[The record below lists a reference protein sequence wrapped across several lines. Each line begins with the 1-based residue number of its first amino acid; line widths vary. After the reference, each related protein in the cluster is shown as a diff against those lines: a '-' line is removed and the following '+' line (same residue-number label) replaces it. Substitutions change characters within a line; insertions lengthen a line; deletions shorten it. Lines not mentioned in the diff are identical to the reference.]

1 MNLAT
6 LSIKRPVVA
15 VMMIAA
21 LVVFGAVS
29 YPRVGVDM
37 FPNVEFPVVT
47 VLVVFPGS
55 DPETMESKVADP
67 IEEEINTLGG
77 IRQLRSVNL
86 EGVTQVIVMFELE
99 VSVDQAVQDIR
110 DRVARIERDLPEGIE
125 PPVVQKMD
133 IGAAPVVTLALAGD
147 LPIQD
152 LTHLADKTVKQQIQR
167 INGVGQVDLVG
178 GREREIQILVDPVK
192 LAGVGLA
199 ISDVAGAV
207 KAQNLEIPAGT
218 VESGSRELTVKTRGE
233 VKSAREIADIL
244 LPVTMGAPLRI
255 RDVAQVVDGV
265 EEARSWS
272 GYNGHSAVALVVRKQ
287 SGANTVAVAKK
298 VVQAAQE
305 LTPRVERAGASLSVA
320 SDNSRFIEN
329 SIHDVQFDLMFGGAL
344 AVMIIFLMLVDFR
357 ATLISAVA
365 IPTSV
370 VATFAFINVMGFTF
384 NTMTMLALSL
394 SIGILIDDAI
404 VVIENIHRHLALG
417 KPALAAA
424 GDATTEIFLAVLA
437 MTSCI
442 LAVFVPVATM
452 KGMIGRFF
460 YEFGLTVSFAVATS
474 MLVSF
479 TLTPMLSSRL
489 LKHTTGDETR
499 RGPLF
504 RLVNWVTN
512 GLVQVY
518 TRVISWSLR
527 HRLITLA
534 VAAAAL
540 VASGVLVTRV
550 PREFLPQDDRSE
562 LSINVEL
569 PTGTNLETSQRV
581 VSAIADDVREHAPAV
596 RTVLASVGGGP
607 QGQINRGT
615 VDVRRTPRTE
625 RRFSEFDFMSWLR
638 KRYAG
643 LSAAK
648 VTVAQLDM
656 MGGSSGFRSQ
666 PVQFNIRGDDL
677 KELDQ
682 VSEALKAELQK
693 LPGFVDLDTTYRGGK
708 PEVSI
713 EIDRERAAAMG
724 VSVASIAM
732 TLRSLIAGDAVSE
745 LKDGADVYD
754 ITLRLGDA
762 AKANV
767 ESLSNLKVRSGTGQ
781 LVDLSN
787 VVRSERGSGPS
798 QIEREA
804 RQKQVTVLAGLEDVP
819 LGSAMPEVEAAAAR
833 VVPHHLE
840 TEWGGQA
847 RFMGESFGY
856 MVSALFL
863 AVLLVYMILA
873 AQFNSFI
880 QPVTIMLSLPLSVI
894 GAFGALYLSGMALSV
909 FAMIGIIMLM
919 GLVTK
924 NAILLVD
931 FANQRRER
939 GMAMNAALVEA
950 GRLRLRPILMTTA
963 AMVFGMLPVA
973 LALGEGGGMRAPMAV
988 CVIGGLITSTLL
1000 TLVVVPVVYT
1010 LLDGLANNR
1019 VVLWLESKVF
1029 GRPVGAAQTAQ
1040 EGSHTA

>member
-1 MNLAT
+1 VNLAT

-86 EGVTQVIVMFELE
+86 EGVTQVVAMFELE
-99 VSVDQAVQDIR
+99 VSADQAVQDIR

-125 PPVVQKMD
+125 PPVVQRLD

-147 LPIQD
+147 MPVQD
-152 LTHLADKTVKQQIQR
+152 LTRLADKTVKQRIQR

-178 GREREIQILVDPVK
+178 GREREIQVLVDPVK

-199 ISDVAGAV
+199 ITDVAGAIQ
-207 KAQNLEIPAGT
+207 AQNLEIPAGT

-272 GYNGHSAVALVVRKQ
+272 GYNGTSAVALVVRKQ
-287 SGANTVAVAKK
+287 SGANTVAVAEK
-298 VVQAAQE
+298 VLQGVAE
-305 LTPRVERAGASLSVA
+305 IEPRVQQAGATLSVA
-320 SDNSRFIEN
+320 SDNSRFIKN
-329 SIHDVQFDLMFGGAL
+329 SIHDVQFDLLFGGAL
-344 AVMIIFLMLVDFR
+344 AVVIIFLMLVDLR

-370 VATFAFINVMGFTF
+370 VATFGFISVMGFTF
-384 NTMTMLALSL
+384 NTLTMLALSL

-404 VVIENIHRHLALG
+404 VVIENIHRHLSMG
-417 KPALAAA
+417 KPAMQAAA
-424 GDATTEIFLAVLA
+424 EATTEIFLAVLA
-437 MTSCI
+437 MTSTI

-460 YEFGLTVSFAVATS
+460 FEFGLTVSFAVATS

-489 LKHTTGDETR
+489 LKHDHNPSGR

-504 RLVNWVTN
+504 RLVTWTMG
-512 GLVQVY
+512 GLERAY
-518 TRVISWSLR
+518 SRVISWSLR
-527 HRLITLA
+527 HRFITLTLA
-534 VAAAAL
+534 VVALAGSAAL
-540 VASGVLVTRV
+540 VSQV
-550 PREFLPQDDRSE
+550 PREFMGQDDRSE
-562 LSINVEL
+562 LSVNVEL
-569 PTGTNLETSQRV
+569 PTGTNLETSRQV
-581 VSAIADDVREHAPAV
+581 VSAVADDVQKAPGV
-596 RTVLASVGGGP
+596 RTVLASVGGGA

-615 VDVRRTPRTE
+615 IEVRLIPRAE
-625 RRFSEFDFMSWLR
+625 RKFSQFDFMAWLR
-638 KRYAG
+638 HRYG
-643 LSAAK
+643 TLEAAN
-648 VTVAQLDM
+648 VTVAELDM
-656 MGGSSGFRSQ
+656 FGGSSGFRSQ
-666 PVQFNIRGDDL
+666 PVQFNIRGEDL
-677 KELDQ
+677 GELAQ
-682 VSEALKAELQK
+682 VSEALKAELRK

-724 VSVASIAM
+724 VSVATIAM
-732 TLRSLIAGDAVSE
+732 TLRALVAGDAVSE

-787 VVRSERGSGPS
+787 VVRAERGSGPS

-804 RQKQVTVLAGLEDVP
+804 RQKQVTVLAGLEDVA
-819 LGSAMPEVEAAAAR
+819 LGTAMTQVEAAAAR
-833 VVPHHLE
+833 VVPRHLE
-840 TEWGGQA
+840 TEWGGEA

-863 AVLLVYMILA
+863 AVVLVYMILA

-880 QPVTIMLSLPLSVI
+880 QPITIMLSLPLSVI
-894 GAFGALYLSGMALSV
+894 GAFGALYLSGMTLSV
-909 FAMIGIIMLM
+909 MAMIGIIMLM

-963 AMVFGMLPVA
+963 AMIFGMLPVA
-973 LALGEGGGMRAPMAV
+973 LALGEGGEMRAPMAV

-1000 TLVVVPVVYT
+1000 TLVIVPVVYT
-1010 LLDGLANNR
+1010 LFDGLANSR
-1019 VVLWLESKVF
+1019 VVRWLESKVF
-1029 GRPVGAAQTAQ
+1029 SKAREEESQAR
-1040 EGSHTA
+1040 EGSQPA

>member
-86 EGVTQVIVMFELE
+86 EGVTQVVAMFELE
-99 VSVDQAVQDIR
+99 VSADQAVQDIR

-125 PPVVQKMD
+125 PPVVQRLD

-147 LPIQD
+147 MPVQD
-152 LTHLADKTVKQQIQR
+152 LTRLADKTVKQRIQR

-178 GREREIQILVDPVK
+178 GREREIQVLVDPVK

-199 ISDVAGAV
+199 ITDVAGSIQ
-207 KAQNLEIPAGT
+207 AQNLEIPAGT

-272 GYNGHSAVALVVRKQ
+272 GYNGTSAVALVVRKQ
-287 SGANTVAVAKK
+287 SGANTVAVAEK
-298 VVQAAQE
+298 VLQGVAE
-305 LTPRVERAGASLSVA
+305 IEPRVQQAGATLSVA
-320 SDNSRFIEN
+320 SDNSRFIKN
-329 SIHDVQFDLMFGGAL
+329 SIHDVQFDLLFGGAL
-344 AVMIIFLMLVDFR
+344 AVVIIFLMLVDLR

-370 VATFAFINVMGFTF
+370 VATFGFISVMGFTF
-384 NTMTMLALSL
+384 NTLTMLALSL

-404 VVIENIHRHLALG
+404 VVIENIHRHLSMG
-417 KPALAAA
+417 KPAMQAAA
-424 GDATTEIFLAVLA
+424 EATTEIFLAVLA
-437 MTSCI
+437 MTSTI

-460 YEFGLTVSFAVATS
+460 FEFGLTVSFAVATS

-489 LKHTTGDETR
+489 LKHDHNPSGR

-504 RLVNWVTN
+504 RLVTWTMG
-512 GLVQVY
+512 GLERAY
-518 TRVISWSLR
+518 SRVISWSLR
-527 HRLITLA
+527 HRFITLTLA
-534 VAAAAL
+534 VVALAGSAAL
-540 VASGVLVTRV
+540 VSQV
-550 PREFLPQDDRSE
+550 PREFMGQDDRSE
-562 LSINVEL
+562 LSVNVEL
-569 PTGTNLETSQRV
+569 PTGTNLETSRQV
-581 VSAIADDVREHAPAV
+581 VSAVADDVQKAPGV
-596 RTVLASVGGGP
+596 RTVLASVGGGA

-615 VDVRRTPRTE
+615 IEVRLIPRAE
-625 RRFSEFDFMSWLR
+625 RKFSQFDFMAWLR
-638 KRYAG
+638 HRYG
-643 LSAAK
+643 TLEAAN
-648 VTVAQLDM
+648 VTVAELDM
-656 MGGSSGFRSQ
+656 FGGSSGFRSQ
-666 PVQFNIRGDDL
+666 PVQFNIRGEDL
-677 KELDQ
+677 GELAQ
-682 VSEALKAELQK
+682 VSEALKAELRK

-724 VSVASIAM
+724 VSVATIAM
-732 TLRSLIAGDAVSE
+732 TLRALVAGDAVSE

-787 VVRSERGSGPS
+787 VVRAERGSGPS

-804 RQKQVTVLAGLEDVP
+804 RQKQVTVLAGLEDVA
-819 LGSAMPEVEAAAAR
+819 LGTAMTQVEAAAAR
-833 VVPHHLE
+833 VVPRHLE
-840 TEWGGQA
+840 TEWGGEA

-863 AVLLVYMILA
+863 AVVLVYMILA

-880 QPVTIMLSLPLSVI
+880 QPITIMLSLPLSVI
-894 GAFGALYLSGMALSV
+894 GAFGALYLSGMTLSV
-909 FAMIGIIMLM
+909 MAMIGIIMLM

-963 AMVFGMLPVA
+963 AMIFGMLPVA
-973 LALGEGGGMRAPMAV
+973 LALGEGGEMRAPMAV

-1000 TLVVVPVVYT
+1000 TLVIVPVVYT
-1010 LLDGLANNR
+1010 LFDGLANSR
-1019 VVLWLESKVF
+1019 VVRWLESKVF
-1029 GRPVGAAQTAQ
+1029 SKAREEESQAR
-1040 EGSHTA
+1040 EGSQPA

>member
-86 EGVTQVIVMFELE
+86 EGVTQVVAMFELE
-99 VSVDQAVQDIR
+99 VSADQAVQDIR

-125 PPVVQKMD
+125 PPVVQRLD

-147 LPIQD
+147 MPVQD
-152 LTHLADKTVKQQIQR
+152 LTRLADKTVKQRIQR

-178 GREREIQILVDPVK
+178 GREREIQVLVDPVK

-199 ISDVAGAV
+199 ITDVAGSIQ
-207 KAQNLEIPAGT
+207 AQNLEIPAGT

-272 GYNGHSAVALVVRKQ
+272 GYNGTSAVALVVRKQ
-287 SGANTVAVAKK
+287 SGANTVAVAEK
-298 VVQAAQE
+298 VLQGVAE
-305 LTPRVERAGASLSVA
+305 IEPRVQQAGATLSVA
-320 SDNSRFIEN
+320 SDNSRFIKN
-329 SIHDVQFDLMFGGAL
+329 SIHDVQFDLLFGGAL
-344 AVMIIFLMLVDFR
+344 AVVIIFLMLVDLR

-370 VATFAFINVMGFTF
+370 VATFGFISVMGFTF
-384 NTMTMLALSL
+384 NTLTMLALSL

-404 VVIENIHRHLALG
+404 VVIENIHRHLSMG
-417 KPALAAA
+417 KPAMQAAA
-424 GDATTEIFLAVLA
+424 EATTEIFLAVLA
-437 MTSCI
+437 MTSTI

-460 YEFGLTVSFAVATS
+460 FEFGLTVSFAVATS

-489 LKHTTGDETR
+489 LKHDHNPSGR

-504 RLVNWVTN
+504 RLVTWTMG
-512 GLVQVY
+512 GLERAY
-518 TRVISWSLR
+518 SRVISWSLR
-527 HRLITLA
+527 HRFITLTLA
-534 VAAAAL
+534 VVALAGSAAL
-540 VASGVLVTRV
+540 VSQV
-550 PREFLPQDDRSE
+550 PREFMGQDDRCE
-562 LSINVEL
+562 LSVNVEL
-569 PTGTNLETSQRV
+569 PTGTNLETSRQV
-581 VSAIADDVREHAPAV
+581 VSAVADDVQKAPGV
-596 RTVLASVGGGP
+596 RTVLASVGGGA

-615 VDVRRTPRTE
+615 IEVRLIPRAE
-625 RRFSEFDFMSWLR
+625 RKFSQFDFMAWLR
-638 KRYAG
+638 HRYG
-643 LSAAK
+643 TLEAAN
-648 VTVAQLDM
+648 VTVAELDM
-656 MGGSSGFRSQ
+656 FGGSSGFRSQ
-666 PVQFNIRGDDL
+666 PVQFNIRGEDL
-677 KELDQ
+677 GELAQ
-682 VSEALKAELQK
+682 VSEALKAELRK

-724 VSVASIAM
+724 VSVATIAM
-732 TLRSLIAGDAVSE
+732 TLRALVAGDAVSE

-787 VVRSERGSGPS
+787 VVRAERGSGPS

-804 RQKQVTVLAGLEDVP
+804 RQKQVTVLAGLEDVA
-819 LGSAMPEVEAAAAR
+819 LGTAMTQVEAAAAR
-833 VVPHHLE
+833 VVPRHLE
-840 TEWGGQA
+840 TEWGGEA

-863 AVLLVYMILA
+863 AVVLVYMILA

-880 QPVTIMLSLPLSVI
+880 QPITIMLSLPLSVI
-894 GAFGALYLSGMALSV
+894 GAFGALYLSGMTLSV
-909 FAMIGIIMLM
+909 MAMIGIIMLM

-963 AMVFGMLPVA
+963 AMIFGMLPVA
-973 LALGEGGGMRAPMAV
+973 LALGEGGEMRAPMAV

-1000 TLVVVPVVYT
+1000 TLVIVPVVYT
-1010 LLDGLANNR
+1010 LFDGLANSR
-1019 VVLWLESKVF
+1019 VVRWLESKVF
-1029 GRPVGAAQTAQ
+1029 SKAREEESQAR
-1040 EGSHTA
+1040 EGSQPA

>member
-1 MNLAT
+1 VNLAT

-86 EGVTQVIVMFELE
+86 EGVTQVVAMFELE
-99 VSVDQAVQDIR
+99 VSADQAVQDIR

-125 PPVVQKMD
+125 PPVVQRLD

-147 LPIQD
+147 MPVQD
-152 LTHLADKTVKQQIQR
+152 LTRLADKTVKQRIQR

-178 GREREIQILVDPVK
+178 GREREIQVLVDPVK

-199 ISDVAGAV
+199 ITDVAGSIQ
-207 KAQNLEIPAGT
+207 AQNLEIPAGT

-272 GYNGHSAVALVVRKQ
+272 GYNGTSAVALVVRKQ
-287 SGANTVAVAKK
+287 SGANTVAVAEK
-298 VVQAAQE
+298 VLQGVAE
-305 LTPRVERAGASLSVA
+305 IEPRVQQAGATLSVA
-320 SDNSRFIEN
+320 SDNSRFIKN
-329 SIHDVQFDLMFGGAL
+329 SIHDVQFDLLFGGAL
-344 AVMIIFLMLVDFR
+344 AVVIIFLMLVDLR

-370 VATFAFINVMGFTF
+370 VATFGFISVMGFTF
-384 NTMTMLALSL
+384 NTLTMLALSL

-404 VVIENIHRHLALG
+404 VVIENIHRHLSMG
-417 KPALAAA
+417 KPAMQAAA
-424 GDATTEIFLAVLA
+424 EATTEIFLAVLA
-437 MTSCI
+437 MTSTI

-460 YEFGLTVSFAVATS
+460 FEFGLTVSFAVATS

-489 LKHTTGDETR
+489 LKHDHNPSGR

-504 RLVNWVTN
+504 RLVTWTMG
-512 GLVQVY
+512 GLERAY
-518 TRVISWSLR
+518 SRVISWSLR
-527 HRLITLA
+527 HRFITLTLA
-534 VAAAAL
+534 VVALAGSAAL
-540 VASGVLVTRV
+540 VSQV
-550 PREFLPQDDRSE
+550 PREFMGQDDRSE
-562 LSINVEL
+562 LSVNVEL
-569 PTGTNLETSQRV
+569 PTGTNLETSRQV
-581 VSAIADDVREHAPAV
+581 VSAVADDVQKAPGV
-596 RTVLASVGGGP
+596 RTVLASVGGGA

-615 VDVRRTPRTE
+615 IEVRLIPRAE
-625 RRFSEFDFMSWLR
+625 RKFSQFDFMAWLR
-638 KRYAG
+638 HRYG
-643 LSAAK
+643 TLEAAN
-648 VTVAQLDM
+648 VTVAELDM
-656 MGGSSGFRSQ
+656 FGGSSGFRSQ
-666 PVQFNIRGDDL
+666 PVQFNIRGEDL
-677 KELDQ
+677 GELAQ
-682 VSEALKAELQK
+682 VSEALKAELRK

-724 VSVASIAM
+724 VSVATIAM
-732 TLRSLIAGDAVSE
+732 TLRALVAGDAVSE

-787 VVRSERGSGPS
+787 VVRAERGSGPS

-804 RQKQVTVLAGLEDVP
+804 RQKQVTVLAGLEDVA
-819 LGSAMPEVEAAAAR
+819 LGTAMTQVEAAAAR
-833 VVPHHLE
+833 VVPRHLE
-840 TEWGGQA
+840 TEWGGEA

-863 AVLLVYMILA
+863 AVVLVYMILA

-880 QPVTIMLSLPLSVI
+880 QPITIMLSLPLSVI
-894 GAFGALYLSGMALSV
+894 GAFGALYLSGMTLSV
-909 FAMIGIIMLM
+909 MAMIGIIMLM

-963 AMVFGMLPVA
+963 AMIFGMLPVA
-973 LALGEGGGMRAPMAV
+973 LALGEGGEMRAPMAV

-1000 TLVVVPVVYT
+1000 TLVIVPVVYT
-1010 LLDGLANNR
+1010 LFDGLANSR
-1019 VVLWLESKVF
+1019 VVRWLESKVF
-1029 GRPVGAAQTAQ
+1029 SKAREEESQAR
-1040 EGSHTA
+1040 EGSQPA

>member
-1 MNLAT
+1 VNLAT

-29 YPRVGVDM
+29 YPRVGVDL

-67 IEEEINTLGG
+67 IEEEVNALGG

-86 EGVTQVIVMFELE
+86 EGVTQIIAMFELE
-99 VSVDQAVQDIR
+99 VDADQAVQDIR
-110 DRVARIERDLPEGIE
+110 DRVARIEGDLPEGIE

-147 LPIQD
+147 MPIQD
-152 LTHLADKTVKQQIQR
+152 LTRLADKTVKQRIQR
-167 INGVGQVDLVG
+167 VNGVGQVDIVG
-178 GREREIQILVDPVK
+178 GREREIQILVDPAR

-199 ISDVAGAV
+199 IPDVARAV
-207 KAQNLEIPAGT
+207 QAQNLEIPAGT

-233 VKSAREIADIL
+233 LKSAREIANIL
-244 LPVTMGAPLRI
+244 LPATLGAPLRL

-272 GYNGHSAVALVVRKQ
+272 GYNGQPAVALVVRKQ
-287 SGANTVAVAKK
+287 SGVNTVEVARE
-298 VVQAAQE
+298 VLEAADE
-305 LTPRVERAGASLSVA
+305 IEPRVRKAGASLSVA
-320 SDNSRFIEN
+320 SDNSRFIEH
-329 SIHDVQFDLMFGGAL
+329 SIHDVQFDLLFGGAL
-344 AVMIIFLMLVDFR
+344 AVVIIFLMLVDLR

-370 VATFAFINVMGFTF
+370 VATFAFIYAMGFTF
-384 NTMTMLALSL
+384 NNMTMLALSL

-404 VVIENIHRHLALG
+404 VVIENIHRHLAMG
-417 KPALAAA
+417 KPAAKAAA
-424 GDATTEIFLAVLA
+424 EATTEIFLAVLA

-452 KGMIGRFF
+452 KGMVGRFF

-489 LKHTTGDETR
+489 LKHDHNSGRR
-499 RGPLF
+499 RGLLS
-504 RLVNWVTN
+504 RLVGWGMG
-512 GLVQVY
+512 GLENVY
-518 TRVISWSLR
+518 ARLVSWSLR
-527 HRLITLA
+527 HRLITVA
-534 VAAAAL
+534 VAMAAL
-540 VASGVLVTRV
+540 ASSGALIARV
-550 PREFLPQDDRSE
+550 PQEFIPADDRSQ
-562 LSINVEL
+562 LSVNVEL
-569 PTGTNLETSQRV
+569 LTGTNLETSRTV
-581 VSAIADDVREHAPAV
+581 VAAIARDLQQAPGV
-596 RTVLASVGGGP
+596 RTVLASVGGGA

-615 VDVRRTPRTE
+615 VEVRLVPRAE
-625 RRFSEFDFMSWLR
+625 RKFSQFDFMAWLR
-638 KRYAG
+638 QRYSG
-643 LSAAK
+643 VDAA
-648 VTVAQLDM
+648 TISVAELDM
-656 MGGSSGFRSQ
+656 MGGESGFRTQ
-666 PVQFNIRGDDL
+666 PIQFNVRGDDL
-677 KELDQ
+677 EELARAG
-682 VSEALKAELQK
+682 EALKAELTK

-724 VSVASIAM
+724 VSVATIAM
-732 TLRSLIAGDAVSE
+732 TLRTLVAGDAVSE
-745 LKDGADVYD
+745 LKDGGDVYE

-762 AKANV
+762 AKANI
-767 ESLSNLKVRSGTGQ
+767 ESLANLKVRSATGQ

-787 VVRSERGSGPS
+787 VVRTERGSGPS

-804 RQKQVTVLAGLEDVP
+804 RQKQVTVLAGLEDVA
-819 LGSAMPEVEAAAAR
+819 LGTAMPQVEAAAAR
-833 VVPHHLE
+833 VVPDHLE
-840 TEWGGQA
+840 TEWGGRA
-847 RFMGESFGY
+847 KFMGESFGY
-856 MVSALFL
+856 MISALLL

-873 AQFNSFI
+873 AQFNSFM
-880 QPVTIMLSLPLSVI
+880 QPITIMLSLPLSVI

-931 FANQRRER
+931 FTNQRRER

-963 AMVFGMLPVA
+963 AMIFGMLPVA
-973 LALGEGGGMRAPMAV
+973 LALGEGGAMRAPMAV

-1019 VVLWLESKVF
+1019 VVRWLESKIF
-1029 GRPVGAAQTAQ
+1029 SKAREEDSQTP
-1040 EGSHTA
+1040 EGSQPA